1 VGDAPLPPGLSD
13 VAELAAQL
21 VAIES
26 INPDVVESGSGEL
39 GVARFVAAWCERAGL
54 ETALTELAPG
64 RTNVV
69 AVARGS
75 GGGRSLLLNAHLD
88 TVGVAGMSD
97 PFAPRLEDGRL
108 YGRGA
113 YDMKG
118 SLAACM
124 LATASAARSGLRGDV
139 ILTAVADEEFASIGT
154 EAVAAALTADA
165 AIVAEP
171 TELQLAVAHRGFVH
185 LEVIVHGR
193 AAHGSRPQL
202 GIDAIAKMGRVL
214 VGIEELDRGLRADPT
229 HPYVGSGS
237 VHASLIEG
245 GQEFSSYPARCVLQ
259 AERRTIPGETAELA
273 EQELRNIVARAG
285 DGDPDFSA
293 EVRSSISRE
302 PFEVA
307 VDAEVVQLVRR
318 HAAEVLD
325 AEPGLVGVSFWAD
338 SALLAAAGIPTV
350 LLGPVG
356 EGAHAEVEWVDVASL
371 ERCLEIYSA
380 VAADLC
386 A

>member
-1 VGDAPLPPGLSD
+1 VSD

-26 INPDVVESGSGEL
+26 INPDVVAGGSGEL
-39 GVARFVAAWCERAGL
+39 GVARFVAEWCERAGL
-54 ETALTELAPG
+54 ETTLTELAPG
-64 RTNVV
+64 RANVV
-69 AVARGS
+69 AIARGS
-75 GGGRSLLLNAHLD
+75 GGGRSLMLNAHVD
-88 TVGVAGMSD
+88 TVGVAGMTD
-97 PFAPRLEDGRL
+97 PFSPRLVGGRL

-124 LATASAARSGLRGDV
+124 LATAEASRRGLRGDV

-154 EAVAAALTADA
+154 EAVASSLSADA
-165 AIVAEP
+165 AIVTEP

-185 LEVIVHGR
+185 HEVEVHGR
-193 AAHGSRPQL
+193 AAHGSRPHL

-214 VGIEELDRGLRADPT
+214 VGIEELDGRLRAHPT

-259 AERRTIPGETAELA
+259 AERRTIPGEDATLA
-273 EQELRNIVARAG
+273 EQELREIVERAG

-293 EVRSSISRE
+293 EMRAPISRD
-302 PFEVA
+302 PFEVSE
-307 VDAEVVQLVRR
+307 DAEIVQFVRR
-318 HAAEVLD
+318 HGAAVLG
-325 AEPGLVGVSFWAD
+325 AEPEVVGVSFWAD
-338 SALLAAAGIPTV
+338 SALLASAGIPTV
-350 LLGPVG
+350 LFGPIG

-371 ERCLEIYSA
+371 QSCVEIYSA
-380 VAADLC
+380 VATELC

>member
-1 VGDAPLPPGLSD
+1 MAD

-26 INPDVVESGSGEL
+26 INPDIVAGGSGE
-39 GVARFVAAWCERAGL
+39 GAVARFVAEWCERAGL
-54 ETALTELAPG
+54 ETSLSEAAPG
-64 RTNVV
+64 RPNVI
-69 AVARGS
+69 AVARGT

-88 TVGVAGMSD
+88 TVGVAGMAD
-97 PFAPRLEDGRL
+97 PFEPRLDGGRL
-108 YGRGA
+108 YGRGS

-124 LATASAARSGLRGDV
+124 LATDEAASRGLRGDV
-139 ILTAVADEEFASIGT
+139 ILTAVSDEEFASVGT
-154 EAVAAALTADA
+154 EAVAASVRADA
-165 AIVAEP
+165 AIVTEP
-171 TELQLAVAHRGFVH
+171 TELQVAVAHRGFVH
-185 LEVIVHGR
+185 LEVEVHGR
-193 AAHGSRPQL
+193 AAHGSRPHL

-214 VGIEELDRGLRADPT
+214 VGIEELDRRLRADPT
-229 HPYVGSGS
+229 HPHVGSGS

-245 GQEFSSYPARCVLQ
+245 GQEFSSYPARCLLQ

-273 EQELRNIVARAG
+273 EQELREVVARAG
-285 DGDPDFSA
+285 EGDADFSA
-293 EVRSSISRE
+293 EVRAPISRE

-307 VDAEVVQLVRR
+307 EDAEIVQVVRR
-318 HAAEVLD
+318 QAASVLG
-325 AEPGLVGVSFWAD
+325 AEPELVGVSFWAD

-350 LLGPVG
+350 LFGPLG

-371 ERCLEIYSA
+371 ERCVEIYSA
-380 VAADLC
+380 VAAELC